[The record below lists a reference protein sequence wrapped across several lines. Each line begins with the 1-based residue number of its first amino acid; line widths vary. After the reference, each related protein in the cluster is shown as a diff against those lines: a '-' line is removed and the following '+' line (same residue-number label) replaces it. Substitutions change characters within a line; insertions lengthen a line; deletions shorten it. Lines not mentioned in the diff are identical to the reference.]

1 MDSSPQ
7 KRILT
12 AGPTISRR
20 EIAYVVDAV
29 TNGWNEHWSDY
40 LVRFEKSFA
49 QYLGTRFAL
58 ATSSCTG
65 ALHLAL
71 MALGIG
77 PGDEVI
83 VPEVTWV
90 ATASA
95 VNYTG
100 ATAVPVDVDPA
111 TWCMDPA
118 SAERAI
124 TRRTKAIIPVHLYGH
139 PTDMRAIRAL
149 ADEHGLKVLED
160 AAPALGAE
168 IEGRKAGSFGDAA
181 CFSFQGAK
189 IMTCGE
195 GGMLV
200 TSDEAVYE
208 RAKFLNDHGRD
219 PHRPF
224 VIAEFG
230 YKYKMSNLQA
240 ALGLAQLER
249 IEEMIAKRRLIFQ
262 WYRRRLGGVSD
273 LAMNVERYWARN
285 IYWMTSVVLGE
296 RFAISRDEVMAG
308 LRERGIDSRP
318 FFPALSSF
326 SMFTSRQAENPTAFE
341 LAARGIN
348 LPSGH
353 NLTEDDVDR
362 VCTALLEVIGASS
375 GVGLV
380 AA

>member
-1 MDSSPQ
+1 MDHCPQ

-12 AGPTISRR
+12 AGPTISQR
-20 EIAYVVDAV
+20 EIDYVVDAV

-40 LVRFEKSFA
+40 LVRFEQSFA
-49 QYLGTRFAL
+49 QYVGTRFAL

-71 MALGIG
+71 LALGVG

-95 VNYTG
+95 VSYAG
-100 ATAVPVDVDPA
+100 ATAVPVDVDPT

-124 TRRTKAIIPVHLYGH
+124 TPRTKAIIPVHLYGH

-168 IEGRKAGSFGDAA
+168 IEGRKAGSFGDVA

-200 TSDEAVYE
+200 TSDEALFE

-219 PHRPF
+219 PRRPF

-249 IEEMIAKRRLIFQ
+249 IEEMIAKRRLIYQ
-262 WYRRRLGGVSD
+262 WYRRRLGGTAD
-273 LAMNVERYWARN
+273 LAMNVERC
-285 IYWMTSVVLGE
+285 G
-296 RFAISRDEVMAG
+296 
-308 LRERGIDSRP
+308 RE
-318 FFPALSSF
+318 
-326 SMFTSRQAENPTAFE
+326 T
-341 LAARGIN
+341 
-348 LPSGH
+348 
-353 NLTEDDVDR
+353 
-362 VCTALLEVIGASS
+362 SS
-375 GVGLV
+375 G
-380 AA
+380 